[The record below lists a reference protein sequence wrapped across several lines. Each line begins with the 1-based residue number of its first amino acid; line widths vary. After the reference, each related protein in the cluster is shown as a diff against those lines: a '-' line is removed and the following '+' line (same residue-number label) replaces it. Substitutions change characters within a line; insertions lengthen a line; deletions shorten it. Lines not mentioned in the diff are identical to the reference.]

1 MQFNASYVSSGS
13 HGYPQT
19 EGPSGVALRRV
30 KTVYR
35 REFES
40 SNLIIPITRL
50 KVMEVVGQGI
60 LYYMQY
66 SFERCIKDWY
76 VCMGVCGYRERE
88 RETQV

>member
-1 MQFNASYVSSGS
+1 MNMGIIRMLLAGMQFNASYVSSGS
-13 HGYPQT
+13 HGNFQP
-19 EGPSGVALRRV
+19 EGPSAVALRRV

-60 LYYMQY
+60 L
-66 SFERCIKDWY
+66 
-76 VCMGVCGYRERE
+76 VCCMV
-88 RETQV
+88 

>member
-1 MQFNASYVSSGS
+1 MQFNASYVSTGS
-13 HGYPQT
+13 HGSF
-19 EGPSGVALRRV
+19 GPGSTVVLRRV

-60 LYYMQY
+60 LLQIAKRY
-66 SFERCIKDWY
+66 SEQRGIRW
-76 VCMGVCGYRERE
+76 GVRKRVFFIRIEK
-88 RETQV
+88 QNN